1 MIIKCPEC
9 GHQVSDRAKTCPSC
23 GIDIA
28 GKITRCPDCGEYIFK
43 DDHECPN
50 CHCSINASASVQDV
64 EPEVTSQIYGLVP
77 EIPEI
82 PQPEEPKK
90 KRGHKILWSSIV
102 VGFVIALIIV
112 FLGIYFYQKSQQEN
126 EMRAYENAMMS
137 SEPAVLQNFLDMYI
151 DASVA
156 HRDSIK
162 AHLQMLKKVDRDWEN
177 AVASKSKS
185 ALQLFID
192 RNPDNL
198 HIPEARLLIDS
209 IDFAAAKLEDTMD
222 AYQKYMD
229 NHQQGSYYDEA
240 ANAYD
245 RIREEAEEKRRQ
257 AQQDS
262 IMKAQMAAEAAQAA
276 QTAQPAP
283 AKKPAEQ
290 VKKQ

>member
-9 GHQVSDRAKTCPSC
+9 GHQVSDRARTCPSC

-43 DDHECPN
+43 DEHECPN
-50 CHCSINASASVQDV
+50 CHCSINASAEVSEPAQDALSS
-64 EPEVTSQIYGLVP
+64 PYAIVP
-77 EIPEI
+77 ETPVIS
-82 PQPEEPKK
+82 QPEPPKK
-90 KRGHKILWSSIV
+90 KGHKVLWSTII

-126 EMRAYENAMMS
+126 ELRAYENAMMS
-137 SEPAVLQNFLDMYI
+137 TEPAVLQNFLDMYI

-162 AHLQMLKKVDRDWEN
+162 AHLEVLKKVDRDWQN
-177 AVASKSKS
+177 AVASQSKA

-192 RNPDNL
+192 RNPDNI
-198 HIPEARLLIDS
+198 HIPEARLIIDS
-209 IDFAAAKLEDTMD
+209 IDFELAKLEDTMD

-229 NHQQGSYYDEA
+229 SHQQGVYYDEA

-245 RIREEAEEKRRQ
+245 RLREEAEARRRQ
-257 AQQDS
+257 AEQDS
-262 IMKAQMAAEAAQAA
+262 IQKAQME
-276 QTAQPAP
+276 
-283 AKKPAEQ
+283 AEQ
-290 VKKQ
+290 LQRMAE

>member
-50 CHCSINASASVQDV
+50 CHCSINAAAERVGESTATHYD
-64 EPEVTSQIYGLVP
+64 IVP

-82 PQPEEPKK
+82 PVPEEPKK
-90 KRGHKILWSSIV
+90 KKSYKMLWSSLI

-126 EMRAYENAMMS
+126 ELRAYENAMMS
-137 SEPAVLQNFLDMYI
+137 AEPAVLQNFLDMYV

-162 AHLQMLKKVDRDWEN
+162 AHLEVLKKIDRDWEN
-177 AVASKSKS
+177 AVASKSKA

-192 RNPDNL
+192 RNPENI
-198 HIPEARLLIDS
+198 HVQEARLMIDS
-209 IDFAAAKLEDTMD
+209 LDFETAKLEDTMD

-245 RIREEAEEKRRQ
+245 LLKEAAEAKRRQ
-257 AQQDS
+257 AEQDS
-262 IMKAQMAAEAAQAA
+262 IQRAQLAAEEAAS
-276 QTAQPAP
+276 TVLP
-283 AKKPAEQ
+283 
-290 VKKQ
+290 